1 MMRVP
6 IHLALLL
13 WCFCAAADGATFE
26 LFELPI
32 QTYPDAICNDGTRAG
47 FYHDTDLSKYVRI
60 ILCKINF
67 KINNV

>member
-6 IHLALLL
+6 IDLALLL
-13 WCFCAAADGATFE
+13 WCFRAAADGATFE

-47 FYHDTDLSKYVRI
+47 FYHDTDLSK
-60 ILCKINF
+60 
-67 KINNV
+67 